1 MEAKNLYARHSNLS
15 KNRIRLSY
23 LRTLLLIGLILV
35 GVSSQA
41 QTTVQY
47 SQSFTAGALA
57 SPAACN
63 AWTTFRASL
72 NGYVFSS
79 VTISGSLNGTGVTC
93 SDPTTTN
100 AIANALYT
108 GSNANLPQGGHV
120 WQIGG
125 CSTTNCGPGNVE
137 LDVDGTVG
145 GSPATTCGCNS
156 GGFSIRPNYGVAGW
170 WGGIGSN
177 CSGVSQTLTLT
188 FNIQPVSFVKG
199 TVNGSGVFEI
209 GDTLCANSGASSIN
223 SLLTVSDRTGLTET
237 WSVNTLAAHGT
248 VNGLPVTAPSAASV
262 SPSGVTYTPTAGFS
276 GVDSFKIQVNNGT
289 QTAIANITVLVN
301 PGPSTSVAGIS
312 YCPGGS
318 GTLTASGATTYT
330 WAPATGLSATT
341 GTSVTANPTVTTT
354 YTITGTT
361 GACSGTTTAQVTVNP
376 LPTIGTS
383 VGSGTATCAG
393 TATAITATGAS
404 TYIWSPST
412 GLSATTGAT
421 VSANPLSNQ
430 TYTITGTSAAG
441 CSNTGTVSVTVNPLP
456 LISGG
461 SNTSVCLGNNTT
473 LTASGATT
481 YSWSPAAGL
490 SATTGTSV
498 VASPTATTTYS
509 VTGTITATG
518 CQRTALVTVSVNP
531 VPTISA
537 TGSGLVTICSGSSAT
552 LTATGGVSYTWS
564 PSAGLSATSGSTV
577 TANPTTTTTYQITGT
592 NSFGCSNSSSPFS
605 EVVSVNPLPS
615 PITGNTMVSTTITT
629 QLSDAT
635 GSGTWTSSVPAN
647 ATVNGASGLVSG
659 VAPGTTVITYT
670 LPTTC
675 SVNTVVNV
683 NAASVGL
690 NFNGTTSY
698 VQLGNLLTGGQSYTK
713 EAWINVP
720 STVANTNIIS
730 SPDAPFYIQSGHL
743 QAANNYLS
751 APTFAID
758 PGTFP
763 TGQWVY
769 VAVTYDQPSNT
780 MKLYRNGVLVATN
793 TTSATYAVGNY
804 DIGAYGGAYLNN
816 ETVDEVRIWNVA
828 RSQAQLQAS
837 MNCDIP
843 QQAGLIAY
851 YRFDEGVAGG
861 NNTSKAYV
869 LDYSG
874 NGNCGTLTGFAL
886 TGPGSNFETGAV
898 GDCSP
903 ISITVPA
910 ATNTGTATVCIGQTT
925 TLSNSVSGGLW
936 ASGNTGTATVNA
948 STGVVTGVAGGTVN
962 ITYTLNCG
970 TAITPVTVYPA
981 PSPITGTPLVCA
993 SGGNTTLSN
1002 ATTPGIWT
1010 SSNGNATIGSAS
1022 GIVTGVTAGNTT
1034 ITYTLTDGCIVTAV
1048 ITVNP
1053 LPVITGSPNTTICL
1067 GQSAN
1072 LTAGGGVS
1080 YSWAPSDGLSTTA
1093 GSAVTASPT
1102 VTTTYTVT
1110 GTGPVAGLPA
1120 LSYVQSFTG
1129 GSVPTTQCTAWAT
1142 FLASFSSTTTYT
1154 GFTIKGSLDATGY
1167 TCTDPVVATAIANAL
1182 STGTAA
1188 TYSSDGHTW
1197 YVGTGCGGGCGGS
1210 GSSVELAVDQG
1221 TCACGSV
1228 AAVRPQIN
1236 NTNWGGLGTTCS
1248 APSQTLEVDF
1258 YTGISCTNTATITV
1272 SVNPLPTISTS
1283 VGSGTAICNGS
1294 STTIT
1299 ASGAVN
1305 YTWSPSVALSATTG
1319 ATVTANPSSYQS
1331 YEITGTD
1338 INGCSNT
1345 ASVDVSVNPLPA
1357 SISGSLNFCLGSVVS
1372 LSDGSGG
1379 GTWTSSNNAVATVDA
1394 FGNVSGVATG
1404 VDTITY
1410 TLPTSCSTWVSG
1422 TVNPLSDVTVSPLI
1436 GQTVCNGASTTPVIF
1451 TGSVAGTEFDWTNT
1465 LPSIGIPASGSDTIF
1480 SVSAVNTSFVSDT
1493 GYFTVTPY
1501 NNGCPGTPGSFYIA
1515 VNPTPDVFA
1524 SNPPQTLCNGTMTA
1538 PISFAGD
1545 VAGTIFTW
1553 TNTNSSIGISA
1564 SGSGNIASFAG
1575 IDTSAQVLTSVIT
1588 VNTSAAGCTGSSN
1601 SFTITIDPTPLLIGS
1616 LASTICNNTLFNYI
1630 PSSLTLDSTFT
1641 WTRAAVAGISEPASA
1656 GTNNTN
1662 EYLDDTSLVPVNVT
1676 YVYVVQA
1683 NGCTDTADVVVT
1695 VNPTPHLISTLT
1707 PAAVCDS
1714 AFFRYSPISNVT
1726 SGITFTW
1733 SRALVA
1739 GISNPAA
1746 SGIDTIKEYLVNTT
1760 PNPVAVPY
1768 VDTMTYFG
1776 CKYTNVITATVNPKP
1791 LLSTPVSLPQICDS
1805 STLTYVPA
1813 SATTGTTFTWS
1824 RAAIAGN
1831 PASSG
1836 VDTIS
1841 EMLVNTTT
1849 NSVIVTYVDTLKA
1862 NGCWNAEDVTVR
1874 VMPTPLLSSSLDS
1887 AMCDSSTFNYTPM
1900 SATPGT
1906 AFTWARPFVIGIINA
1921 PESGIGNP
1929 NEELINTT
1937 NDNLN
1942 VTYIYTLNDS
1952 GCTHVQDV
1960 AVTVH
1965 PTPVLSSPLTSEV
1978 CSGMPYVY
1986 GPLSYT
1992 AGTTFSWKRGSI
2004 TGITPATDSGSG
2016 VSISET
2022 LVNGTN
2028 APIVTGYLITLKAN
2042 GCPNRESITLTVD
2055 PTPASAAIS
2064 TFAEGQIC
2072 TGTAFQ
2078 NFGTS
2083 TPAPAGVNYIWSV
2096 NNAVIEGHGSG
2107 NQYILVSFNNS
2118 GAASVVLT
2126 TDINAYGCKNYSA
2139 VNYTVSSSAAQ
2150 TPDVIYFNG
2159 QFVCLQNN
2167 LVHYQWGFDD
2177 AITLDSTLIPGEVN
2191 PNYFNNGPDL
2201 TYKYYWVA
2209 TTDSGGCT
2217 QKTYFNVP
2225 TGITKVSAPVAG
2237 DIKVY
2242 PNPANEELNVVFNNS
2257 ITGKLEAEVV
2267 NILGQKLMSA
2277 VADDHK
2283 AMLNVASLPAGT
2295 YMVVCYSNGIKLTAV
2310 RFVKN

>member
-1 MEAKNLYARHSNLS
+1 MEAKNLYAGHLNLK
-15 KNRIRLSY
+15 KNSIGSGT
-23 LRTLLLIGLILV
+23 LRTLLLFCMMWL
-35 GVSSQA
+35 STDAQA
-41 QTTVQY
+41 QTLVY
-47 SQSFTAGALA
+47 SQSFTHGVIATTAQ
-57 SPAACN
+57 CN
-63 AWTTFRASL
+63 AWETYRASL
-72 NGYVFSS
+72 LSSYVYTSFSMGGTAGPTITCTDPATAAS
-79 VTISGSLNGTGVTC
+79 V
-93 SDPTTTN
+93 
-100 AIANALYT
+100 ANALRT
-108 GSNANLPQGGHV
+108 GTAFSASSDGHV
-120 WQIGG
+120 WQ
-125 CSTTNCGPGNVE
+125 
-137 LDVDGTVG
+137 VG
-145 GSPATTCGCNS
+145 GDGAGNQCSANPSIELAADIAVSSCATSPIY
-156 GGFSIRPNYGVAGW
+156 SIRPSINAPGW
-170 WGGIGSN
+170 WGAINGLN
-177 CSGVSQTLTLT
+177 CSAPSQTITIT
-188 FNIQPVSFVKG
+188 FYVRPLSFTNG
-199 TVNGSGVFEI
+199 TMNGSGVYEI
-209 GDTLCANSGASSIN
+209 GDTVCHNSLANSIN
-223 SLLTVSDRTGLTET
+223 SKLTVSDQTGLTES
-237 WSVNTLAAHGT
+237 WSIVPASGPANGS
-248 VNGLPVTAPSAASV
+248 VGGLPATAASGA
-262 SPSGVTYTPTAGFS
+262 SATPSGVGYTPNTGFS
-276 GVDSFKIQVNNGT
+276 GVDSFKVQVSNGT
-289 QTAIANITVLVN
+289 QTAIANIIVTVN
-301 PGPSTSVAGIS
+301 PAPAVSVAGIS
-312 YCPGGS
+312 YCPGGH
-318 GTLTASGATTYT
+318 GVLNASGATSYS
-330 WAPATGLSATT
+330 WSPATALSATT
-341 GTSVTANPTVTTT
+341 GASVLANPTVTTT
-354 YTITGTT
+354 YTITGTS
-361 GACSGTTTAQVTVNP
+361 GACSGTTTATVTVNP
-376 LPTIGTS
+376 LP
-383 VGSGTATCAG
+383 
-393 TATAITATGAS
+393 
-404 TYIWSPST
+404 
-412 GLSATTGAT
+412 
-421 VSANPLSNQ
+421 
-430 TYTITGTSAAG
+430 
-441 CSNTGTVSVTVNPLP
+441 
-456 LISGG
+456 
-461 SNTSVCLGNNTT
+461 
-473 LTASGATT
+473 
-481 YSWSPAAGL
+481 
-490 SATTGTSV
+490 
-498 VASPTATTTYS
+498 
-509 VTGTITATG
+509 
-518 CQRTALVTVSVNP
+518 
-531 VPTISA
+531 
-537 TGSGLVTICSGSSAT
+537 SS
-552 LTATGGVSYTWS
+552 
-564 PSAGLSATSGSTV
+564 
-577 TANPTTTTTYQITGT
+577 
-592 NSFGCSNSSSPFS
+592 
-605 EVVSVNPLPS
+605 
-615 PITGNTMVSTTITT
+615 ITGNTQVSTTIST
-629 QLSDAT
+629 QLSDGT
-635 GSGTWTSSVPAN
+635 GGGTWTSSNPGN
-647 ATVNGASGLVSG
+647 ATVIAATGLVSG
-659 VAPGTTVITYT
+659 VAPGSTVISYT
-670 LPTTC
+670 LPTSCAVSAT
-675 SVNTVVNV
+675 VNV
-683 NAASVGL
+683 NSASVGL

-698 VQLGNLLTGGQSYTK
+698 LQLGNLLTGGQSYTK

-720 STVANTNIIS
+720 STAANTNIIS

-769 VAVTYDQPSNT
+769 VAVTYDHPSNT
-780 MKLYRNGVLVATN
+780 MNLYRNGVLVATN
-793 TTSATYAVGNY
+793 TSSASYAAGINN
-804 DIGAYGGAYLNN
+804 IGAYAGAYLNN
-816 ETVDEVRIWNVA
+816 ETMDEVRVWNIA
-828 RSQAQLQAS
+828 RTQAQIQAN

-843 QQAGLIAY
+843 QNPNLIAY

-861 NNTSKAYV
+861 NNTNKAYV

-886 TGPGSNFETGAV
+886 TGAGSNFVTGAV
-898 GDCSP
+898 GDCNP

-925 TLSNSVSGGLW
+925 TLSNSVSGGSW
-936 ASGNTGTATVNA
+936 TSGNTGTATVNA
-948 STGVVTGVAGGTVN
+948 STGVVTGIAGGTVN

-970 TAITPVTVYPA
+970 TAVTPVTVYPA
-981 PSPITGTPLVCA
+981 PSPITGTPVVCA
-993 SGGNTTLSN
+993 SGGNTTLNN

-1022 GIVTGVTAGNTT
+1022 GIVTGVTAGNST
-1034 ITYTLTDGCIVTAV
+1034 ITYTLTDGCIVTEV

-1053 LPVITGSPNTTICL
+1053 LPVITGSPNAAICS
-1067 GQSAN
+1067 GQSTT
-1072 LTAGGGVS
+1072 LTAGGGTI
-1080 YSWAPSDGLSTTA
+1080 YSWAPSMGLSATT
-1093 GSAVTASPT
+1093 GSSVVATPTA
-1102 VTTTYTVT
+1102 TTTYTVT
-1110 GTGPVAGLPA
+1110 GFASTTLTYNQA
-1120 LSYVQSFTG
+1120 FTHG
-1129 GSVPTTQCTAWAT
+1129 VVPTTQCAAWVSYC
-1142 FLASFSSTTTYT
+1142 ASLVNTLSYSGFTVRGSNNTT
-1154 GFTIKGSLDATGY
+1154 GF
-1167 TCTDPVVATAIANAL
+1167 TCTDPTVATAIANAMR
-1182 STGTAA
+1182 TGTS
-1188 TYSSDGHTW
+1188 TTQSSDGHTW
-1197 YVGTGCGGGCGGS
+1197 YVGTGCGSGCSGGGGQI
-1210 GSSVELAVDQG
+1210 VELSVDQG
-1221 TCACGSV
+1221 FCGCGSI
-1228 AAVRPQIN
+1228 AAIRPAIN
-1236 NTNWGGLGTTCS
+1236 NTNWGGISGPTCDG
-1248 APSQTLEVDF
+1248 ASQSLEVDF
-1258 YTGISCTNTATITV
+1258 YVGGCSNTATITV
-1272 SVNPLPTISTS
+1272 TVNPLPVITTS
-1283 VGSGTAICNGS
+1283 VGSGTAICIGS
-1294 STTIT
+1294 SSTIT
-1299 ASGAVN
+1299 ASGAVD

-1345 ASVDVSVNPLPA
+1345 ANVDVSVNPLPA
-1357 SISGSLNFCLGSVVS
+1357 SISGSLNFCMGSVVS

-1422 TVNPLSDVTVSPLI
+1422 TVNPLSDVTVSPLL

-1451 TGSVAGTEFDWTNT
+1451 TGSVAGTEFDWTNS

-1553 TNTNSSIGISA
+1553 TNTNSSIGIGA
-1564 SGSGNIASFAG
+1564 SGTGNIASFAG

-1616 LASTICNNTLFNYI
+1616 LTSTICNNTLFNYI
-1630 PSSLTLDSTFT
+1630 PSTLTLDSTFT

-1662 EYLDDTSLVPVNVT
+1662 EYLNDTSLAPVNVT

-1714 AFFRYSPISNVT
+1714 SLFTYAPISNIT

-1733 SRALVA
+1733 SRGAVS
-1739 GISNPAA
+1739 GISNPAG
-1746 SGIDTIKEYLVNTT
+1746 SGVDTIKEYMVNTT
-1760 PNPVAVPY
+1760 PNPVEVPY

-1776 CKYTNVITATVNPKP
+1776 CKYTDVITATINPKP
-1791 LLSTPVSLPQICDS
+1791 LLSTPVSLSQICDS

-1831 PASSG
+1831 PAKSG

-1849 NSVIVTYVDTLKA
+1849 ASVIVTYVDTLKA
-1862 NGCWNAEDVTVR
+1862 NGCWNAENITVR
-1874 VMPTPLLSSSLDS
+1874 VMPSPVLSSSLDS
-1887 AMCDSSTFNYTPM
+1887 AMCDSSIFNYTPM
-1900 SATPGT
+1900 SATAGT
-1906 AFTWARPFVIGIINA
+1906 GFTWARPFVTGILNA

-1960 AVTVH
+1960 VVTVH
-1965 PTPVLSSPLTSEV
+1965 PTPVLSSPLTSVV
-1978 CSGMPYVY
+1978 CSGTPFVY

-1992 AGTTFSWKRGSI
+1992 AGTGFSWKRGSI

-2016 VSISET
+2016 VSITET

-2028 APIVTGYLITLKAN
+2028 APIVTGYQITLKAN
-2042 GCPNRESITLTVD
+2042 GCPHKENITVTVD

-2107 NQYILVSFNNS
+2107 NQYILVSFNNP

-2126 TDINAYGCKNYSA
+2126 TDMNAYGCKNYSA
-2139 VNYTVSSSAAQ
+2139 VTYTVSSSAAQ

-2209 TTDSGGCT
+2209 TTDSGGCV
-2217 QKTYFNVP
+2217 QKTYFNMP

-2242 PNPANEELNVVFNNS
+2242 PNPVNEELNVVFNNS

-2267 NILGQKLMSA
+2267 NMLGQKLMST

-2295 YMVVCYSNGIKLTAV
+2295 YMVVCYSNGTKLTAV

>member
-1 MEAKNLYARHSNLS
+1 MEAKNLYAGHLNSGKS
-15 KNRIRLSY
+15 RIKLSY
-23 LRTLLLIGLILV
+23 LRTLLLIGIMLV

-63 AWTTFRASL
+63 AWTTFRAAL
-72 NGYVFSS
+72 NGNVFSS
-79 VTISGSLNGTGVTC
+79 VTISGSLDPVGVTNT
-93 SDPTTTN
+93 DVTAVN
-100 AIANALYT
+100 ALANALYT
-108 GSNANLPQGGHV
+108 GTTYSTGGWKV
-120 WQIGG
+120 GG
-125 CSTTNCGPGNVE
+125 CSTSNCGPANIE
-137 LDVDGTVG
+137 IDVNGTIG
-145 GSPATTCGCNS
+145 GSAATTCGCNT
-156 GGFSIRPNYGVAGW
+156 GGYSIRPNYGVAGW

-177 CSGVSQTLTLT
+177 CGGVNQTLTLT
-188 FNIQPVSFVKG
+188 FTIQPVSFVKG

-209 GDTLCANSGASSIN
+209 GDTICANSGANPIN
-223 SLLTVSDRTGLTET
+223 SLLTVSDRTG
-237 WSVNTLAAHGT
+237 VNEAWTLNTAPNHGI
-248 VNGLPVTAPSAASV
+248 VLGIPVTGVPSGASV
-262 SPSGVTYTPTAGFS
+262 SPTGITYTPNTGFS

-301 PGPSTSVAGIS
+301 PGPSASVAGIS

-404 TYIWSPST
+404 TYTWSPST
-412 GLSATTGAT
+412 GLSSTTGAT
-421 VSANPLSNQ
+421 VSANPVSNQ

-473 LTASGATT
+473 LTASGAST

-498 VASPTATTTYS
+498 VASPTSTTTYS

-564 PSAGLSATSGSTV
+564 PSAGLSATSGNTV

-592 NSFGCSNSSSPFS
+592 NSFGCSNSSAPFS

-615 PITGNTMVSTTITT
+615 PITGNTQVSTTITT
-629 QLSDAT
+629 QLSDGT
-635 GSGTWTSSVPAN
+635 GGGTWTSSNPGN
-647 ATVNGASGLVSG
+647 ATVIAATGLVSG
-659 VAPGTTVITYT
+659 VAPGSTIVTYT

-675 SVNTVVNV
+675 AVHTTVNV
-683 NAASVGL
+683 NAASAGL
-690 NFNGTTSY
+690 NFDGTTSY
-698 VQLGNLLTGGQSYTK
+698 VLLGNLLTGGQSYTK

-720 STVANTNIIS
+720 STAANTNIIS

-751 APTFAID
+751 APTYAID

-780 MKLYRNGVLVATN
+780 MNLYRNGVLVATN
-793 TTSATYAVGNY
+793 TSSASYAAGINN
-804 DIGAYGGAYLNN
+804 IGAYAGAYLNN
-816 ETVDEVRIWNVA
+816 ETMDEVRVWNIA
-828 RSQAQLQAS
+828 RTQAQIQAN

-843 QQAGLIAY
+843 QNPNLIAY

-861 NNTSKAYV
+861 NNTNKAYV

-886 TGPGSNFETGAV
+886 TGAGSNFVTGAV
-898 GDCSP
+898 GDCNP

-925 TLSNSVSGGLW
+925 TLSNSVSGGSW
-936 ASGNTGTATVNA
+936 TSGNTGTATVNA
-948 STGVVTGVAGGTVN
+948 STGVVTGIAGGTVN

-970 TAITPVTVYPA
+970 TAVTPVTVYPA
-981 PSPITGTPLVCA
+981 PSPITGTPVVCA
-993 SGGNTTLSN
+993 SGGNTTLNN
-1002 ATTPGIWT
+1002 ATAAGIWT

-1022 GIVTGVTAGNTT
+1022 GIVTGVTAGNST
-1034 ITYTLTDGCIVTAV
+1034 ITYTLSDGCIVTEV

-1072 LTAGGGVS
+1072 LTAGGGLS
-1080 YSWAPSDGLSTTA
+1080 YSWAPSDGLSSTA

-1110 GTGPVAGLPA
+1110 GTGPVTSLQA
-1120 LSYVQSFTG
+1120 LSYVQSFTS

-1142 FLASFSSTTTYT
+1142 FLASLGSTTTYT
-1154 GFTIKGSLDATGY
+1154 GFTIKGSMDATGY

-1182 STGTAA
+1182 NTGTAA
-1188 TYSSDGHTW
+1188 SYSSDGHTW

-1210 GSSVELAVDQG
+1210 GPAIELAVDQG
-1221 TCACGSV
+1221 TCACGSI

-1248 APSQTLEVDF
+1248 APTQTLEVDF
-1258 YTGISCTNTATITV
+1258 YTGTSCTNTTTITV

-1319 ATVTANPSSYQS
+1319 ATITANPSSYQS

-1345 ASVDVSVNPLPA
+1345 ANVDVSVNPLPA

-1422 TVNPLSDVTVSPLI
+1422 TVNPLSDVTVSPLL

-1465 LPSIGIPASGSDTIF
+1465 MPSIGIPASGSDTIF

-1553 TNTNSSIGISA
+1553 TNTNSSIGIGA
-1564 SGSGNIASFAG
+1564 SGTGNIASFAG

-1616 LASTICNNTLFNYI
+1616 LTSTICNNTLFNYI
-1630 PSSLTLDSTFT
+1630 PSTLTLDSTFT
-1641 WTRAAVAGISEPASA
+1641 WTRASVAGISEPASA

-1662 EYLDDTSLVPVNVT
+1662 ELLNDTSLVPVNVT

-1695 VNPTPHLISTLT
+1695 VNPTPHLISTLA

-1733 SRALVA
+1733 SRPAVA

-1746 SGIDTIKEYLVNTT
+1746 SGVDTIKEYLVNTT
-1760 PNPVAVPY
+1760 PNPVEVPY

-1776 CKYTNVITATVNPKP
+1776 CKYTDVITATINPKP
-1791 LLSTPVSLPQICDS
+1791 LLSTPVSLSQICDS

-1831 PASSG
+1831 PANSG

-1849 NSVIVTYVDTLKA
+1849 ASVIVTYVDTLKA
-1862 NGCWNAEDVTVR
+1862 NGCWNAENITVR
-1874 VMPTPLLSSSLDS
+1874 VMPSPVLSSSLDS
-1887 AMCDSSTFNYTPM
+1887 AMCDSSIFNYTPM
-1900 SATPGT
+1900 SATAGT
-1906 AFTWARPFVIGIINA
+1906 GFTWARPFVTGILNA

-1960 AVTVH
+1960 VVTVH
-1965 PTPVLSSPLTSEV
+1965 PTPVLSSPLTSVV
-1978 CSGMPYVY
+1978 CSGTPFVY

-1992 AGTTFSWKRGSI
+1992 AGTGFSWKRGSI

-2016 VSISET
+2016 VSITET

-2028 APIVTGYLITLKAN
+2028 APIVTGYQITLKAN
-2042 GCPNRESITLTVD
+2042 GCPHKENITVTVD

-2107 NQYILVSFNNS
+2107 NQYILVSFNNP

-2126 TDINAYGCKNYSA
+2126 TDMNAYGCKNYSA
-2139 VNYTVSSSAAQ
+2139 VTYTVSSSAAQ

-2209 TTDSGGCT
+2209 TTDSGGCV
-2217 QKTYFNVP
+2217 QKTYFNMP

-2267 NILGQKLMSA
+2267 NMLGQKLMST

-2283 AMLNVASLPAGT
+2283 AMLNVATLPAGT
-2295 YMVVCYSNGIKLTAV
+2295 YMVVCYSNGTKLTAV